1 MNKPFF
7 HPQSLCES
15 ANIGN
20 GTRVWAFAHIL
31 PKAVIGQDCNICD
44 HVFIENDVVVGD
56 RVTVKCGVQLWDGV
70 RVENDVFI
78 GPNATFT
85 NDKFPRSRAYQ
96 EKLPTTVVETG
107 ASIGAN
113 ATILPGITIGMR
125 AMVGAGA
132 VVTRS
137 VPPRAVVMGNPAR
150 ITGYVDT
157 PMHSARQREP
167 NVSGQPVVA
176 ADVPGVT
183 IHTLKQVSD
192 LRGDLSVGEF
202 SQDIP
207 FVPARYFLVYGVP
220 TSKIRGEHAH
230 KVCHQFMICVR
241 GSLAVIADDGTT
253 SQEFNLDRPNMG
265 LYMPPCIWGVQYK
278 YSPDAVLLVFAS
290 HAYDASD
297 YLRKYEEFLHHVAST
312 KTTPHLRLPEAA

>member
-1 MNKPFF
+1 MNKSFF

-167 NVSGQPVVA
+167 NVSGEPVVA

>member
-167 NVSGQPVVA
+167 NVSGEPVVA

>member
-44 HVFIENDVVVGD
+44 HVFIENDVVIGD

-96 EKLPTTVVETG
+96 EKLPTTIVETG

-157 PMHSARQREP
+157 PMHSGGQRQP
-167 NVSGQPVVA
+167 NVANQPVVA

-253 SQEFNLDRPNMG
+253 SQEFNLDRPNIG

-278 YSPDAVLLVFAS
+278 YSSDAVLLVFAS
-290 HAYDASD
+290 HAYDATD
-297 YLRKYEEFLHHVAST
+297 YLRKYDEFLHHVAST

>member
-96 EKLPTTVVETG
+96 EKLPTTVIETG

>member
-15 ANIGN
+15 ANIGI

-31 PKAVIGQDCNICD
+31 PNAVIGQDCNICD

-96 EKLPTTVVETG
+96 EKLPTTVIETG

-167 NVSGQPVVA
+167 NVSGEPVVA

>member
-1 MNKPFF
+1 MNKSFF

-96 EKLPTTVVETG
+96 EKLPTTVIETG

-167 NVSGQPVVA
+167 NVSGEPVVA